1 MPRCEIHTANPRH
14 ALVGTGKRASRDR
27 WIAGEK
33 PTSPYQSG
41 QLPRTPFLDLEVG
54 QPLVRTRDL
63 YARFLLTLY
72 MWNIII
78 PIDHQ

>member
-14 ALVGTGKRASRDR
+14 ALVGTGKRASSDR

-41 QLPRTPFLDLEVG
+41 QLPRTPFEPSRPAADATREVNG
-54 QPLVRTRDL
+54 SIV
-63 YARFLLTLY
+63 A
-72 MWNIII
+72 
-78 PIDHQ
+78 